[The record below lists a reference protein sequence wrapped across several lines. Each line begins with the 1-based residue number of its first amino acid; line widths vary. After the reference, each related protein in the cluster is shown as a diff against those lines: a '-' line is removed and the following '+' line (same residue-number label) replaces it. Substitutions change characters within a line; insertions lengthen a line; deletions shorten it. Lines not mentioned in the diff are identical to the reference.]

1 MGCTEQLCEIK
12 KWAIALEKMGVADQ
26 MYEFWQRD
34 VALQRLY
41 IGFEITHSSF
51 SYLISA
57 TPKNDCGF
65 NSSNSKLILIT
76 D

>member
-1 MGCTEQLCEIK
+1 
-12 KWAIALEKMGVADQ
+12 

-51 SYLISA
+51 SRPEFSNATISISITTILRIDTLDELI
-57 TPKNDCGF
+57 NV
-65 NSSNSKLILIT
+65 IVI
-76 D
+76 